1 MEKILKFKSFDGL
14 ELEGTLN
21 IPNDKKL
28 DMSVILVHG
37 IQTNRDEYG
46 FYSRLAEFL
55 SNNGISSFRFDHR
68 ANEKYIDDSVR
79 LLTLSGVI
87 NDIEMAIK
95 TFYENDEINKLILIG
110 ASFGG
115 GVSHYLANKRKEQ
128 IKSCIL
134 LAPVLE
140 YRIDYLQDEGL
151 FNNSLLN
158 SSGIGQLE
166 EKEFLITSGRPFSR
180 AIINELGYFDAVID
194 NMIPTT
200 IIHGTMDSAVKLEYS
215 RKFCKKSQ
223 NIDLIEI
230 EGTEHGF
237 AKPGDDELSDP
248 ITLENHKKVYTIIKQ
263 AIKSI

>member
-21 IPNDKKL
+21 IPNDRKF
-28 DMSVILVHG
+28 DVSVILVHG

-55 SNNGISSFRFDHR
+55 SSNGISSFRFDHR

-95 TFYENDEINKLILIG
+95 TFYEHDVVNKLTLIG

-115 GVSHYLANKRKEQ
+115 GISHYLANKRKEQ
-128 IKSCIL
+128 FERCIL

-158 SSGIGQLE
+158 SSGINQLE
-166 EKEFLITSGRPFSR
+166 AKNFLITSGRPFSR
-180 AIINELGYFDAVID
+180 AIINELGYFDAVTE
-194 NMIPTT
+194 NKIPTT

-215 RKFCKKSQ
+215 RKFCKKSSKV
-223 NIDLIEI
+223 DLIEI

-237 AKPGDDELSDP
+237 AKPGDDELTDP
-248 ITLENHKKVYTIIKQ
+248 VTIENHMKVYKIIMQ